1 MEVRAGRPFCRRK
14 ALPMRVSR
22 YVVACSA
29 ALLAVTVSL
38 SAQRGGAGQGPAAP
52 RPDPHRLDMFMCD
65 WRESMP
71 RHSHGGLVERDIL
84 THGDPQTSTT
94 RCAVLAHTN
103 NVSYATLAARGGI
116 APMKL
121 DGAQEI
127 FYVVGGKGTVT
138 SAGET
143 SELYDGVGILV
154 PPGVEFSLQNTG
166 DEDLNMYLISERVPA
181 DFRAGSKVLVSNE
194 NLQPVRGTTG
204 HWVHIVKNIFTPADG
219 LATLRQVITVAL
231 DPMTVGEP
239 HAHTVGS
246 EEVWIQ
252 IRGKSLAFI
261 GTQLR
266 WQTPGVGYLAPPF
279 AEYTQENVRLGLSFP
294 HSNINPGAEQ
304 VKFLYFQTAM
314 RPANAAP
321 RSAQ

>member
-1 MEVRAGRPFCRRK
+1 MRGSTRIRACGVAVLGL
-14 ALPMRVSR
+14 AL
-22 YVVACSA
+22 A
-29 ALLAVTVSL
+29 ASL
-38 SAQRGGAGQGPAAP
+38 SAQRQGGAGGQAT

-65 WRESMP
+65 WRESLP

-103 NVSYATLAARGGI
+103 NASYATLAARGGI
-116 APMKL
+116 APMTL
-121 DGAQEI
+121 EGVQEI
-127 FYVVGGKGTVT
+127 FYVVAGTGTVT
-138 SAGET
+138 SAGTT
-143 SELYDGVGILV
+143 SALFDGVGVLV
-154 PPGVEFSLQNTG
+154 PPGVEFSLQNT
-166 DEDLNMYLISERVPA
+166 DDDDLNMYIISERVPA
-181 DFRAGSKVLVSNE
+181 GFTPGDKVLVVNE
-194 NLQPVRGTTG
+194 NRQPVRGSTG

-252 IRGKSLAFI
+252 IKGKSLAFI

-266 WQTPGVGYLAPPF
+266 WQTPGVGYLAPPL
-279 AEYTQENVRLGLSFP
+279 APATPENVRLGLSFP
-294 HSNINPGAEQ
+294 HSNINPGTDQ

-314 RPANAAP
+314 RPAAATP
-321 RSAQ
+321 AAEASR